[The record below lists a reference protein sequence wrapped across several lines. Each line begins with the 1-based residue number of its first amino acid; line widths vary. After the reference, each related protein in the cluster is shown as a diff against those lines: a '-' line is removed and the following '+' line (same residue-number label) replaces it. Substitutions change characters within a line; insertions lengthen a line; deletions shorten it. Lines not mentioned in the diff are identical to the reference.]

1 MKVLTKVAHGGNP
14 QDRTSA
20 LVLDTCALLWW
31 SLDPGQFSQPALGA
45 IEEMER
51 NKNGIT
57 PSMAVWEIAIKVKN
71 QKLDLGVPIDIY
83 VKRLQRSDV
92 VKIVPV
98 DENVLVKSVN
108 LAWSHRDPVDRIMV
122 ALAMNNNCS
131 IITKDSEIRKFY
143 QETIW

>member
-1 MKVLTKVAHGGNP
+1 MKVI
-14 QDRTSA
+14 
-20 LVLDTCALLWW
+20 LDTCALLWW
-31 SLDPGQFSQPALGA
+31 SLDPQQFSPIAVRA
-45 IEEMER
+45 IEEMEHH
-51 NKNGIT
+51 KNGIT

-71 QKLDLGVPIDIY
+71 KKLDLGVPIDTY
-83 VKRLQRSDV
+83 VSRLQRSDV
-92 VKIVPV
+92 VKILPV

-143 QETIW
+143 SQTVW

>member
-1 MKVLTKVAHGGNP
+1 MKV
-14 QDRTSA
+14 
-20 LVLDTCALLWW
+20 VLDTCALLWW

-45 IEEMER
+45 IEKMER

-71 QKLDLGVPIDIY
+71 NKLDLGVPIDTY
-83 VKRLQRSDV
+83 VSRLQKSDV

-131 IITKDSEIRKFY
+131 IITLDSEIRKFY